1 MKEDVV
7 IFIQKNEKIAGSQ
20 KSLNKLNNKI
30 RDAEAFTALCRISV
44 SVEKDASP
52 IVIRERFAEYE
63 ELVGIT
69 FDKIVSLTA
78 LGLIETDL
86 AAVSAGYKMEIDPLP
101 NKVVYYDM
109 EKELKD
115 KRDLQVGNVLFT
127 KAGQA
132 LYWAIDAEKVE
143 GFWENYCIPFW
154 EKQQE

>member
-1 MKEDVV
+1 MQNFSK
-7 IFIQKNEKIAGSQ
+7 
-20 KSLNKLNNKI
+20 
-30 RDAEAFTALCRISV
+30 CR
-44 SVEKDASP
+44 KDASP

-101 NKVVYYDM
+101 NKIIYYDM

-143 GFWENYCIPFW
+143 GFWENYCIPFGKIAVMRW
-154 EKQQE
+154 QGKLMQVTYIGLSEYFERCIPQAKEKGICLLYP

>member
-1 MKEDVV
+1 MKRYYDQDTWKENLIFKKDSFELLQDILED
-7 IFIQKNEKIAGSQ
+7 AGE
-20 KSLNKLNNKI
+20 LG
-30 RDAEAFTALCRISV
+30 
-44 SVEKDASP
+44 
-52 IVIRERFAEYE
+52 ERAEYE

-101 NKVVYYDM
+101 NKIIYYDM

-154 EKQQE
+154 EK